1 MSLVPREA
9 GSALCPAPRG
19 RTFDTFVTAGCY
31 EVLRS
36 RVGLGPVLLPSSR
49 RGRLLVGV
57 GGGTKHLPPRPSGA
71 EKINSVATWA
81 ERPTG
86 PRAPRLR
93 PVPGVWSVSG
103 RLAMGFSGLVLKL

>member
-1 MSLVPREA
+1 MPREA

-36 RVGLGPVLLPSSR
+36 RVGSGSLLLRSSCG
-49 RGRLLVGV
+49 GRLLA
-57 GGGTKHLPPRPSGA
+57 GGGDGTKHLPLRPNGSG
-71 EKINSVATWA
+71 KINSVATWA
-81 ERPTG
+81 ERRTG